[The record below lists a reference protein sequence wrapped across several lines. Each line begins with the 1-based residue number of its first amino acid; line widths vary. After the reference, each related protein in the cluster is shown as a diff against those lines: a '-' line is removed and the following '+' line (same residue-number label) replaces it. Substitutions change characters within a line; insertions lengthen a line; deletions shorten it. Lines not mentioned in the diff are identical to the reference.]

1 MVAKITIGSS
11 LFGAIKYNADKVNE
25 GKGQL
30 LDTNKIF
37 NDGTGKVDIAQA
49 LHDFGRHM
57 PNQMRTEKPVI
68 HISLNPHPDDR
79 LTDKELTEMAHEY
92 MQRMGYGDQ
101 PYIIVKH
108 EDIDRHHLHIVS
120 VRVDEQGKRINSDF
134 THKRSLA
141 IIQDFERRYN
151 LHKGEKRENRQQN
164 PLHPVNPDTG
174 DIKKQVGNT
183 IKAVFSTYQFQT
195 IGELRALL
203 SLYNLTVDE
212 VRGNAKGEDYNGL
225 IYSVIDANGEK
236 DAVKREQSELAH
248 SAEREHPRRVNPV
261 KVGNPFKSSLFGKSV
276 GYEALQKKAAA
287 SKQRI
292 KDKSLA
298 EPTKKAL
305 EYALRRTYDMDE
317 LQQMLKAKGIDC
329 VFRYT
334 DEGRLYGATFIDHRT
349 HCVLNGSRMGK
360 DLSAN
365 ALESH
370 FSTPPEEQIHFR
382 GHEGN
387 EQERYHDS
395 DTDTNSSRI
404 QMPQLSNDSGTEYR
418 YSASSTATFLDALDF
433 LNSDNPVTDAEE
445 EAFRRRLQRK
455 KKKRRGPRL

>member
-37 NDGTGKVDIAQA
+37 NDGTGKVDIVQA
-49 LHDFGRHM
+49 LHDFERHM

-68 HISLNPHPDDR
+68 HISLNPHPDDK
-79 LTDKELTEMAHEY
+79 LSDGELTQMAHEY

-101 PYIIVKH
+101 PYFIVKH

-120 VRVDEQGKRINSDF
+120 IRVNEQGKRINCDF
-134 THKRSLA
+134 TKRRSLN
-141 IIQDFERRYN
+141 ILRDFEQRYN
-151 LHKGEKRENRQQN
+151 LHRGQQQESKVQN

-183 IKAVFSTYQFQT
+183 VKAVFSTYQFQT

-203 SLYNLTVDE
+203 SLYNITVDE
-212 VRGNAKGEDYNGL
+212 VRGNARGEDYNGL
-225 IYSVIDANGEK
+225 VYSVIDSNGN
-236 DAVKREQSELAH
+236 RI
-248 SAEREHPRRVNPV
+248 
-261 KVGNPFKSSLFGKSV
+261 GNPFKSSLFGKSV

-292 KDKSLA
+292 KDRNLT

-305 EYALRRTYDMDE
+305 EDTLKRTYDKDE
-317 LQQMLKAKGIDC
+317 FVKVLKEKGIDC

-334 DEGRLYGATFIDHRT
+334 DEGRLYGTTFIDHRT
-349 HCVLNGSRMGK
+349 HCVLNGSRIGK
-360 DLSAN
+360 AFSAN
-365 ALESH
+365 ALEQH
-370 FSTPPEEQIHFR
+370 FNTPKEERRPYQEVTHSE
-382 GHEGN
+382 H
-387 EQERYHDS
+387 ERYHNSDANTSDRQQTNSDIPNS
-395 DTDTNSSRI
+395 DT
-404 QMPQLSNDSGTEYR
+404 EYH
-418 YSASSTATFLDALDF
+418 YSASGTATFLDALDV
-433 LNSDNPVTDAEE
+433 LNSDNPTVDPEE
-445 EAFRRRLQRK
+445 EAFRRKMQRK

>member
-1 MVAKITIGSS
+1 MVAKITIGSG

-49 LHDFGRHM
+49 LHDFERHM
-57 PNQMRTEKPVI
+57 PLQMRTEKPVI
-68 HISLNPHPDDR
+68 HVSLNPHPDDR

-92 MQRMGYGDQ
+92 MQRMGYGNQ
-101 PYIIVKH
+101 PYMVYKH
-108 EDIDRHHLHIVS
+108 EDIDRHHLHIIS

-141 IIQDFERRYN
+141 IVQDFERRYN
-151 LHKGEKRENRQQN
+151 LHKCEKRENRQQN
-164 PLHPVNPDTG
+164 PLLPVNPDTG

-183 IKAVFSTYQFQT
+183 VKAVFRDYQFQT

-203 SLYNLTVDE
+203 SLYNLTVEE

-225 IYSVIDANGEK
+225 VYSVIDANG
-236 DAVKREQSELAH
+236 
-248 SAEREHPRRVNPV
+248 N
-261 KVGNPFKSSLFGKSV
+261 KVGNPFKSSLFGKTV
-276 GYEALQKKAAA
+276 GYEALQRKAAF
-287 SKQRI
+287 SKKNI
-292 KDKSLA
+292 KEKNLTD
-298 EPTKKAL
+298 PTRKTL
-305 EYALRRTYDMDE
+305 EYALRRTYDKDE
-317 LQQMLKAKGIDC
+317 LVQMLKTKGIDC

-360 DLSAN
+360 DFSAN
-365 ALESH
+365 ALDKH
-370 FSTPPEEQIHFR
+370 FNTPIEEQQPFR
-382 GHEGN
+382 EHEGN

-395 DTDTNSSRI
+395 DTDTDSSHG
-404 QMPQLSNDSGTEYR
+404 QTQQASDDSGTGYR
-418 YSASSTATFLDALDF
+418 YSALSTASFLDALDF
-433 LNSDNPVTDAEE
+433 LNTDNPVTDAEE
-445 EAFRRRLQRK
+445 EAFRRKLQRK

>member
-1 MVAKITIGSS
+1 MVAKITIGSG

-49 LHDFGRHM
+49 LHDFERHM
-57 PNQMRTEKPVI
+57 PMQMRTEKPVI
-68 HISLNPHPDDR
+68 HVSLNPHPDDR

-101 PYIIVKH
+101 PYLIVKH

-141 IIQDFERRYN
+141 ITQDFERRYG
-151 LHKGEKRENRQQN
+151 LHQGNKRENKQQN

-174 DIKKQVGNT
+174 DIKRQVGNT
-183 IKAVFSTYQFQT
+183 LKAVFRDYQFQT

-225 IYSVIDANGEK
+225 VYSVIDANG
-236 DAVKREQSELAH
+236 
-248 SAEREHPRRVNPV
+248 N
-261 KVGNPFKSSLFGKSV
+261 KVGNPFKSSLFGKPV
-276 GYEALQKKAAA
+276 GYKALQRKAAF
-287 SKQRI
+287 SKKNI
-292 KDKSLA
+292 KEKNLT
-298 EPTKKAL
+298 EPTRKTL
-305 EYALRRTYDMDE
+305 EYALRRTYDRDE
-317 LQQMLKAKGIDC
+317 LVQMLKTKGIDC

-360 DLSAN
+360 EFSAN
-365 ALESH
+365 ALEKH
-370 FSTPPEEQIHFR
+370 FNTPIENQHPFCE
-382 GHEGN
+382 HEGN

-395 DTDTNSSRI
+395 DMDTDNSQGQTQQS
-404 QMPQLSNDSGTEYR
+404 SDDSGTEYR
-418 YSASSTATFLDALDF
+418 YSVSGTASFLDALDF
-433 LNSDNPVTDAEE
+433 LNTDNPVTDAEE
-445 EAFRRRLQRK
+445 EAFRRKLQRK

>member
-1 MVAKITIGSS
+1 MVAKITIGSG

-37 NDGTGKVDIAQA
+37 NDGTGKIDIAQA
-49 LHDFGRHM
+49 LHDIERHM
-57 PNQMRTEKPVI
+57 PLQIRTEKPVI
-68 HISLNPHPDDR
+68 HISLHPHPDDI

-108 EDIDRHHLHIVS
+108 EDIDRHHLHIIS

-141 IIQDFERRYN
+141 IVQDFERRYN
-151 LHKGEKRENRQQN
+151 LHKGEKRENKQQN

-183 IKAVFSTYQFQT
+183 VKAVFRDYQFQT

-225 IYSVIDANGEK
+225 VYSVIDANG
-236 DAVKREQSELAH
+236 
-248 SAEREHPRRVNPV
+248 N

-276 GYEALQKKAAA
+276 GYEALQRKAAF
-287 SKQRI
+287 SKKNI
-292 KDKSLA
+292 KEKNLT
-298 EPTKKAL
+298 EPTRKTL
-305 EYALRRTYDMDE
+305 EYALRRTYDKDE
-317 LQQMLKAKGIDC
+317 LVQMLKTKGIDC

-349 HCVLNGSRMGK
+349 HCVLNGSRIGK
-360 DLSAN
+360 EFSAN
-365 ALESH
+365 ALDKY
-370 FSTPPEEQIHFR
+370 FNTPIEEQQPFHE
-382 GHEGN
+382 HEGN
-387 EQERYHDS
+387 EQERYHDGES
-395 DTDTNSSRI
+395 DADSS
-404 QMPQLSNDSGTEYR
+404 QGQTQQSSDDSGTEYR
-418 YSASSTATFLDALDF
+418 HSTSGIASFLDALDF
-433 LNSDNPVTDAEE
+433 LNTDNPVTDAEE
-445 EAFRRRLQRK
+445 EAFRRKLQRK
-455 KKKRRGPRL
+455 KKKRRSPKL

>member
-37 NDGTGKVDIAQA
+37 NDGTGKVDIVQT
-49 LHDFGRHM
+49 LHDFERHM
-57 PNQMRTEKPVI
+57 PLQMRTEKPVI

-92 MQRMGYGDQ
+92 MQRMGYGNQ

-108 EDIDRHHLHIVS
+108 EDIDRHHLHIIS

-141 IIQDFERRYN
+141 IVQDFERRYN
-151 LHKGEKRENRQQN
+151 LHKGEKRENKQQN
-164 PLHPVNPDTG
+164 PLHPVNTDTG

-183 IKAVFSTYQFQT
+183 VKAVFRDYQFQT

-225 IYSVIDANGEK
+225 VYSVIDAKGE
-236 DAVKREQSELAH
+236 
-248 SAEREHPRRVNPV
+248 
-261 KVGNPFKSSLFGKSV
+261 KVGNPFKSSFFGKSV
-276 GYEALQKKAAA
+276 GYEALQRKAAFT
-287 SKQRI
+287 KKNI
-292 KDKSLA
+292 KEKNLT

-305 EYALRRTYDMDE
+305 EYALHRTYDKDE
-317 LQQMLKAKGIDC
+317 LVQMLKEKGIDS

-360 DLSAN
+360 EFSAN
-365 ALESH
+365 ALERH
-370 FSTPPEEQIHFR
+370 FNTPPEEQFLIKE
-382 GHEGN
+382 HEGN

-395 DTDTNSSRI
+395 DTDTDSS
-404 QMPQLSNDSGTEYR
+404 QGQKQLSSDDSSTEYR
-418 YSASSTATFLDALDF
+418 YSASGTASFLDALDF
-433 LNSDNPVTDAEE
+433 LNTANPVTDAEE
-445 EAFRRRLQRK
+445 EAFRRKLQRK
-455 KKKRRGPRL
+455 KKKRRGLKL

>member
-1 MVAKITIGSS
+1 MVAKITIGSG

-37 NDGTGKVDIAQA
+37 NDGTGKVDIVQVV
-49 LHDFGRHM
+49 HDFERHT
-57 PNQMRTEKPVI
+57 PLQMRTEKPVI

-141 IIQDFERRYN
+141 IVQDFERRYA
-151 LHKGEKRENRQQN
+151 LHQGNKRESKQQKS
-164 PLHPVNPDTG
+164 LHPVNPDTG

-183 IKAVFSTYQFQT
+183 VKAVFCDYQFQT

-212 VRGNAKGEDYNGL
+212 VRGYAKGEDYNGL
-225 IYSVIDANGEK
+225 VYSVIDANG
-236 DAVKREQSELAH
+236 
-248 SAEREHPRRVNPV
+248 N
-261 KVGNPFKSSLFGKSV
+261 KVGNPFKSSLFGKTV
-276 GYEALQKKAAA
+276 GYEALQRKATFSKKN
-287 SKQRI
+287 I
-292 KDKSLA
+292 KEKNLT
-298 EPTKKAL
+298 EPTRKTLA
-305 EYALRRTYDMDE
+305 YALRRTYDKDE
-317 LQQMLKAKGIDC
+317 LVQILKAKGIDC

-334 DEGRLYGATFIDHRT
+334 DECRLYGATFIDHRT
-349 HCVLNGSRMGK
+349 YCVLNGSRMGK
-360 DLSAN
+360 AFSAN
-365 ALESH
+365 ALERH
-370 FSTPPEEQIHFR
+370 FNTPIEEQHPFR
-382 GHEGN
+382 EHEGN

-395 DTDTNSSRI
+395 DTDTESNQRQAQQSSC
-404 QMPQLSNDSGTEYR
+404 DSGAEYR
-418 YSASSTATFLDALDF
+418 YSASGTASFLDALDF
-433 LNSDNPVTDAEE
+433 LNTDNPVTDAEE
-445 EAFRRRLQRK
+445 EAFRRKLQRK

>member
-1 MVAKITIGSS
+1 MVAKITIGSG

-25 GKGQL
+25 GKGHL

-37 NDGTGKVDIAQA
+37 NDGTGKVNIAQA
-49 LHDFGRHM
+49 VRDFERHM

-79 LTDKELTEMAHEY
+79 LTDGELTQMAHEY
-92 MQRMGYGDQ
+92 MQRMGYGEQ

-120 VRVDEQGKRINSDF
+120 VRVDEQGRRINSDF

-141 IIQDFERRYN
+141 IIQDFERRYG
-151 LHKGEKRENRQQN
+151 LHKGEKREKEQKN

-183 IKAVFSTYQFQT
+183 VKAVFATYQFQT

-203 SLYNLTVDE
+203 SLYNLTVEE
-212 VRGNAKGEDYNGL
+212 VRGNVKGEDYNGL
-225 IYSVIDANGEK
+225 VYSAIDKEGN
-236 DAVKREQSELAH
+236 
-248 SAEREHPRRVNPV
+248 

-276 GYEALQKKAAA
+276 GNEALQKKAMT
-287 SKQRI
+287 SKEGIKQRN
-292 KDKSLA
+292 LT
-298 EPTKKAL
+298 EPTRKAL
-305 EYALRRTYDMDE
+305 EDALKRTYDKDE
-317 LQQMLKAKGIDC
+317 FVGMLKEKGIDC

-349 HCVLNGSRMGK
+349 RCVLNGSRMGK
-360 DLSAN
+360 AFSAN
-365 ALESH
+365 ALDQH
-370 FSTPPEEQIHFR
+370 FNTPPEEQRPFQ
-382 GHEGN
+382 
-387 EQERYHDS
+387 EQEEQQTGSTPNQGQADQPLAEDRANKDG
-395 DTDTNSSRI
+395 
-404 QMPQLSNDSGTEYR
+404 SGNI
-418 YSASSTATFLDALDF
+418 ASFLDALDF
-433 LNSDNPVTDAEE
+433 LNSDNPATDAEE

>member
-11 LFGAIKYNADKVNE
+11 LFGAIKYNADKVNK

-37 NDGTGKVDIAQA
+37 NDGTGKVDIVQI
-49 LHDFGRHM
+49 LHDFERHI

-68 HISLNPHPDDR
+68 HISLNPHPDDK
-79 LTDKELTEMAHEY
+79 LLDGELTQMAHEY

-108 EDIDRHHLHIVS
+108 EDTDRHHLHIVS
-120 VRVDEQGKRINSDF
+120 IRVDEQGKRINCDF
-134 THKRSLA
+134 TKRRSLN
-141 IIQDFERRYN
+141 ILRDFEQRYN
-151 LHKGEKRENRQQN
+151 LYRSQKQENGEKN
-164 PLHPVNPDTG
+164 PLHPINPDTG

-183 IKAVFSTYQFQT
+183 VKAVFSIYQFQT

-203 SLYNLTVDE
+203 SLYNLTIEE
-212 VRGNAKGEDYNGL
+212 VRSNIKGEDYNGL
-225 IYSVIDANGEK
+225 VYSVIDSNG
-236 DAVKREQSELAH
+236 
-248 SAEREHPRRVNPV
+248 V
-261 KVGNPFKSSLFGKSV
+261 KVGNPFKSSIFGKSV
-276 GYEALQKKAAA
+276 GYEALHKKAVA

-292 KDKSLA
+292 KDKNLT

-305 EYALRRTYDMDE
+305 EYALKRTYDKDE
-317 LQQMLKAKGIDC
+317 FVKMLKEKGIDC

-360 DLSAN
+360 AFSAN
-365 ALESH
+365 ALEQH
-370 FSTPPEEQIHFR
+370 FNTPKEVQRPYQEETHS
-382 GHEGN
+382 
-387 EQERYHDS
+387 EQDQYHDS
-395 DTDTNSSRI
+395 DMGTSEHQHTSAAMTNNGS
-404 QMPQLSNDSGTEYR
+404 EYH
-418 YSASSTATFLDALDF
+418 YSASGTATFLDALDV
-433 LNSDNPVTDAEE
+433 LNSDNPAVDPEE
-445 EAFRRRLQRK
+445 EAFRRKMQR

>member
-1 MVAKITIGSS
+1 MVAKITIGSG

-37 NDGTGKVDIAQA
+37 NDGTGKVDIVQA
-49 LHDFGRHM
+49 MHDFERHM
-57 PNQMRTEKPVI
+57 PMQMRTEKPVI

-141 IIQDFERRYN
+141 IVQDFERRYG
-151 LHKGEKRENRQQN
+151 LHQGNKQEAKQQN

-183 IKAVFSTYQFQT
+183 VKAVFRDYQFQT

-225 IYSVIDANGEK
+225 VYSVIDANGEK
-236 DAVKREQSELAH
+236 I
-248 SAEREHPRRVNPV
+248 
-261 KVGNPFKSSLFGKSV
+261 GNPFKSSLFGKSV
-276 GYEALQKKAAA
+276 GYEALQRKATSSKKN
-287 SKQRI
+287 I
-292 KDKSLA
+292 KEKDLT
-298 EPTKKAL
+298 EPTRKTL
-305 EYALRRTYDMDE
+305 EYALRRTYDKDE
-317 LQQMLKAKGIDC
+317 LVQMLKAKGVDC

-349 HCVLNGSRMGK
+349 HCVLNGSRLGK
-360 DLSAN
+360 AFSAN
-365 ALESH
+365 ALDQH
-370 FSTPPEEQIHFR
+370 FHTPPEEQTPFS
-382 GHEGN
+382 GQE
-387 EQERYHDS
+387 EQQEHSNTGGTPTQDEPQALHDEQAQYES
-395 DTDTNSSRI
+395 KGSSI
-404 QMPQLSNDSGTEYR
+404 S
-418 YSASSTATFLDALDF
+418 FLDALD
-433 LNSDNPVTDAEE
+433 LNDDNPVIDAEE
-445 EAFRRRLQRK
+445 EAFRRKLQRR
-455 KKKRRGPRL
+455 KKKRRGPKL

>member
-11 LFGAIKYNADKVNE
+11 LFGATKYNADKVNE

-37 NDGTGKVDIAQA
+37 NDGTGKVDIPQA
-49 LHDFGRHM
+49 LHDFERHM
-57 PNQMRTEKPVI
+57 PLQMRTEKPVI

-120 VRVDEQGKRINSDF
+120 VRVDEQGKRINCDF
-134 THKRSLA
+134 TKRRSLN
-141 IIQDFERRYN
+141 ILRDFEQRYN
-151 LHKGEKRENRQQN
+151 LHRGQKQSNRQQN

-183 IKAVFSTYQFQT
+183 VKAVFSTYQFQT

-203 SLYNLTVDE
+203 SLYNLTVEE
-212 VRGNAKGEDYNGL
+212 VRGNIKGEDYNGL
-225 IYSVIDANGEK
+225 VYSVIDAN
-236 DAVKREQSELAH
+236 
-248 SAEREHPRRVNPV
+248 SA

-276 GYEALQKKAAA
+276 GYEALKKKATS

-292 KDKSLA
+292 KGKNLT

-305 EYALRRTYDMDE
+305 VYALKRTYDKE
-317 LQQMLKAKGIDC
+317 EFVKLLKAKGIDC
-329 VFRYT
+329 IFRYT

-360 DLSAN
+360 EFSAN
-365 ALESH
+365 ALEQH
-370 FSTPPEEQIHFR
+370 FNTPPEDRITHQEENTQS
-382 GHEGN
+382 N
-387 EQERYHDS
+387 EQSHDS
-395 DTDTNSSRI
+395 S
-404 QMPQLSNDSGTEYR
+404 TEYR
-418 YSASSTATFLDALDF
+418 HSASDTASFLDALDF
-433 LNSDNPVTDAEE
+433 LNTDNPITDAEE

>member
-1 MVAKITIGSS
+1 MVAKITIGSG
-11 LFGAIKYNADKVNE
+11 LFGTIKYNADKVNE

-49 LHDFGRHM
+49 MHDFERHM
-57 PNQMRTEKPVI
+57 PMQMRTEKPVI

-108 EDIDRHHLHIVS
+108 EDIGRHHLHIVS

-134 THKRSLA
+134 TKRRSLN
-141 IIQDFERRYN
+141 ILRDFEQRYN
-151 LHKGEKRENRQQN
+151 LHRGRKQENRHQN

-203 SLYNLTVDE
+203 SLYNLTVEE
-212 VRGNAKGEDYNGL
+212 VRGNIKGEDYNGL
-225 IYSVIDANGEK
+225 VYSVIDKEGEK
-236 DAVKREQSELAH
+236 I
-248 SAEREHPRRVNPV
+248 
-261 KVGNPFKSSLFGKSV
+261 GNPFKSSLFGKSV
-276 GYEALQKKAAA
+276 GYEVLQKKAAF
-287 SKQRI
+287 SKKNI
-292 KDKSLA
+292 KDRNLT
-298 EPTKKAL
+298 EPTKRAL
-305 EYALRRTYDMDE
+305 EYALKRTYDMDE

-349 HCVLNGSRMGK
+349 HCVLNGSRIGK
-360 DLSAN
+360 EFSAN
-365 ALESH
+365 ALDKH
-370 FSTPPEEQIHFR
+370 FNTPIEEQQPSR
-382 GHEGN
+382 EHEGN

-395 DTDTNSSRI
+395 DTDTNSS
-404 QMPQLSNDSGTEYR
+404 QSQTSQSSNDSSTEYR
-418 YSASSTATFLDALDF
+418 YSASSTETFLDALDF

-445 EAFRRRLQRK
+445 EAFRGKLQRK
-455 KKKRRGPRL
+455 RKKRNRPRL

>member
-25 GKGQL
+25 GRGQL

-37 NDGTGKVDIAQA
+37 NDGTGKVDIVQA
-49 LHDFGRHM
+49 MHDFERHM
-57 PNQMRTEKPVI
+57 PMQMRTEKPVI
-68 HISLNPHPDDR
+68 HVSLNPHPDDR

-92 MQRMGYGDQ
+92 MQRMGYGEQ

-108 EDIDRHHLHIVS
+108 EDIDRHHLHIIS
-120 VRVDEQGKRINSDF
+120 VRVDEQGRRINSDF

-141 IIQDFERRYN
+141 IVQDFEKRYN
-151 LHKGEKRENRQQN
+151 LHKGEKRENKQQN

-183 IKAVFSTYQFQT
+183 VKAVFRDYQFQT

-225 IYSVIDANGEK
+225 VYSVIDANG
-236 DAVKREQSELAH
+236 
-248 SAEREHPRRVNPV
+248 N

-276 GYEALQKKAAA
+276 GYEALQRKAAF
-287 SKQRI
+287 SKKNI
-292 KDKSLA
+292 KEKNLT
-298 EPTKKAL
+298 EPTRKTV
-305 EYALRRTYDMDE
+305 EYALRRTYEKDE
-317 LQQMLKAKGIDC
+317 LVQMLKAKGIDC

-360 DLSAN
+360 DYSAN
-365 ALESH
+365 ALERH
-370 FSTPPEEQIHFR
+370 FNTPIEEQVTFR
-382 GHEGN
+382 EHEDN
-387 EQERYHDS
+387 KQERYHDS
-395 DTDTNSSRI
+395 DTGTNDNQHQTQPFSD
-404 QMPQLSNDSGTEYR
+404 DSCTEYR
-418 YSASSTATFLDALDF
+418 YSASSTASFLDALDF
-433 LNSDNPVTDAEE
+433 LNTDNPVTDAEE
-445 EAFRRRLQRK
+445 EAFRRKLQSK
-455 KKKRRGPRL
+455 KKKRRGPKL

>member
-1 MVAKITIGSS
+1 MVAKITIGSG
-11 LFGAIKYNADKVNE
+11 LFGAIKYNAAKVNE

-37 NDGTGKVDIAQA
+37 NDGTGKVDIAQTM
-49 LHDFGRHM
+49 HDFERHM
-57 PNQMRTEKPVI
+57 PMQMRTEKPVI

-108 EDIDRHHLHIVS
+108 EDIDRHHLHIIS

-141 IIQDFERRYN
+141 IVQDFERRYN
-151 LHKGEKRENRQQN
+151 LHKGEKRENKQQN

-183 IKAVFSTYQFQT
+183 VKAVFRDYQFQT

-225 IYSVIDANGEK
+225 VYSVIDAKGN
-236 DAVKREQSELAH
+236 
-248 SAEREHPRRVNPV
+248 
-261 KVGNPFKSSLFGKSV
+261 KVSNPFKSSLFGKSV
-276 GYEALQKKAAA
+276 GYEALQHKAAFT
-287 SKQRI
+287 KKNI
-292 KDKSLA
+292 KEKNLT

-305 EYALRRTYDMDE
+305 EYALHRTYDKDE
-317 LQQMLKAKGIDC
+317 LVQMLKEKGIDC
-329 VFRYT
+329 VFRCT

-349 HCVLNGSRMGK
+349 HCVLNGSRIGK
-360 DLSAN
+360 EFSAN
-365 ALESH
+365 ALERH
-370 FSTPPEEQIHFR
+370 FNTPIEEQVPFR
-382 GHEGN
+382 EREGD
-387 EQERYHDS
+387 EQERYYDS
-395 DTDTNSSRI
+395 NEGSSDD
-404 QMPQLSNDSGTEYR
+404 QHQSQQFPDDSGTEYR
-418 YSASSTATFLDALDF
+418 YSASGTASFLDALDF
-433 LNSDNPVTDAEE
+433 LNTDNPVTDAEE
-445 EAFRRRLQRK
+445 EAFRRKLQRK

>member
-37 NDGTGKVDIAQA
+37 NDGTGKVDIAQT

-92 MQRMGYGDQ
+92 MLRMGYGDQ

-141 IIQDFERRYN
+141 IVQDFEQRYN
-151 LHKGEKRENRQQN
+151 LHMGQKQESRQQN
-164 PLHPVNPDTG
+164 PLHPVSPDAG
-174 DIKKQVGNT
+174 DVKKQVGNT
-183 IKAVFSTYQFQT
+183 VKAVFSIYQFQT

-212 VRGNAKGEDYNGL
+212 VRGNIKGEDYNGL
-225 IYSVIDANGEK
+225 VYSVIDVNGE
-236 DAVKREQSELAH
+236 
-248 SAEREHPRRVNPV
+248 
-261 KVGNPFKSSLFGKSV
+261 KVGNPFKSSLFSKSV

-305 EYALRRTYDMDE
+305 EYALRRTYDKDE
-317 LQQMLKAKGIDC
+317 FMKILKEKGIDC

-360 DLSAN
+360 AFSAN
-365 ALESH
+365 ALEQH
-370 FSTPPEEQIHFR
+370 FNTPIEERLSYQEENNQSNELYHNSDT
-382 GHEGN
+382 GSN
-387 EQERYHDS
+387 EQQQHS
-395 DTDTNSSRI
+395 DTIPKGDN
-404 QMPQLSNDSGTEYR
+404 TEYR
-418 YSASSTATFLDALDF
+418 YSASNTATFLDALDF
-433 LNSDNPVTDAEE
+433 LNTDNPVTDAEE
-445 EAFRRRLQRK
+445 EAFRRKLQRK
-455 KKKRRGPRL
+455 RKKRNRPRL

>member
-49 LHDFGRHM
+49 LHDFERHM

-120 VRVDEQGKRINSDF
+120 VRVDEQGKRINCDF
-134 THKRSLA
+134 TKRRSLN
-141 IIQDFERRYN
+141 ILRDFEQRYN

-183 IKAVFSTYQFQT
+183 VKAVFSTYQFQT

-203 SLYNLTVDE
+203 SLYNLTVEE
-212 VRGNAKGEDYNGL
+212 VRGSIKGENYNGL
-225 IYSVIDANGEK
+225 VYSVIDDCRN
-236 DAVKREQSELAH
+236 RI
-248 SAEREHPRRVNPV
+248 
-261 KVGNPFKSSLFGKSV
+261 GNPFKSSLFGKSV
-276 GYEALQKKAAA
+276 GYEALQKKAAL
-287 SKQRI
+287 SKKNI
-292 KDKSLA
+292 KEKNLT
-298 EPTKKAL
+298 EPTKRAL
-305 EYALRRTYDMDE
+305 EYALRRTYDREE
-317 LQQMLKAKGIDC
+317 LVQMLKAKSIDC

-349 HCVLNGSRMGK
+349 HSVLNGSRMGK
-360 DLSAN
+360 AFSAN
-365 ALESH
+365 ALDQH
-370 FSTPPEEQIHFR
+370 FNTPIEERLSYQ
-382 GHEGN
+382 EEN
-387 EQERYHDS
+387 TQSNERYHDS
-395 DTDTNSSRI
+395 DTNTNEHQQTNTEI
-404 QMPQLSNDSGTEYR
+404 PDSGTEYR

>member
-120 VRVDEQGKRINSDF
+120 IRVDEQGKRINCDF
-134 THKRSLA
+134 TKRRSLN
-141 IIQDFERRYN
+141 ILRDFEQRYN
-151 LHKGEKRENRQQN
+151 LHPGQKQESRQQN
-164 PLHPVNPDTG
+164 PLHPVSPDAG
-174 DIKKQVGNT
+174 DVKKQVGNT
-183 IKAVFSTYQFQT
+183 VKAVFSIYQFQT

-212 VRGNAKGEDYNGL
+212 VRGNIKGEDYNGL
-225 IYSVIDANGEK
+225 VYSVIDVNGE
-236 DAVKREQSELAH
+236 
-248 SAEREHPRRVNPV
+248 
-261 KVGNPFKSSLFGKSV
+261 KVGNPFKSSLFSKSV

-305 EYALRRTYDMDE
+305 EYALRRTCDKDE
-317 LQQMLKAKGIDC
+317 FMKILKEKGIDC

-360 DLSAN
+360 AFSAN
-365 ALESH
+365 ALEQH
-370 FSTPPEEQIHFR
+370 FNTPIEERLSYQ
-382 GHEGN
+382 EEN
-387 EQERYHDS
+387 NQSNERYHNRDTGSNEQQHS
-395 DTDTNSSRI
+395 DTIPKGDN
-404 QMPQLSNDSGTEYR
+404 TEYR
-418 YSASSTATFLDALDF
+418 NSASNTATFLDALDF
-433 LNSDNPVTDAEE
+433 LNTDNPVTDAEE
-445 EAFRRRLQRK
+445 ETFRRKLQRK
-455 KKKRRGPRL
+455 RKKRNRPRL

>member
-11 LFGAIKYNADKVNE
+11 LFGAIKYNADKVNK

-37 NDGTGKVDIAQA
+37 NDGTGKVDIVQTM
-49 LHDFGRHM
+49 HDFERHM
-57 PNQMRTEKPVI
+57 PKQMRTEKPVI

-92 MQRMGYGDQ
+92 MQRMGYGNQ

-141 IIQDFERRYN
+141 IIQDFERRYG
-151 LHKGEKRENRQQN
+151 LHQGNKQEVKQQN

-183 IKAVFSTYQFQT
+183 VKAVFRDYQFQT

-212 VRGNAKGEDYNGL
+212 VRGNVKGEDYNGL
-225 IYSVIDANGEK
+225 VYSVIDTNGE
-236 DAVKREQSELAH
+236 
-248 SAEREHPRRVNPV
+248 

-276 GYEALQKKAAA
+276 GYEALQRKAAF
-287 SKQRI
+287 SKKNI
-292 KDKSLA
+292 KEKNLT
-298 EPTKKAL
+298 EPTRKTL
-305 EYALRRTYDMDE
+305 EYALRRTYDKDE
-317 LQQMLKAKGIDC
+317 LVQMLKAKGIDS

-349 HCVLNGSRMGK
+349 HCVLNGSRIGK
-360 DLSAN
+360 EFSAN
-365 ALESH
+365 ALDKH
-370 FSTPPEEQIHFR
+370 FNTPIEEQQPFR
-382 GHEGN
+382 EHEGN
-387 EQERYHDS
+387 EQERYHDGES
-395 DTDTNSSRI
+395 DADSSLG
-404 QMPQLSNDSGTEYR
+404 QTQQSSDDSGTEYR
-418 YSASSTATFLDALDF
+418 HSASGTASFLDALDF
-433 LNSDNPVTDAEE
+433 LNTDNPVTDAEE
-445 EAFRRRLQRK
+445 EAFRRKLQRK
-455 KKKRRGPRL
+455 KKRRRGPRL

>member
-11 LFGAIKYNADKVNE
+11 LFGAIKYNADKLNE

-37 NDGTGKVDIAQA
+37 NDGTDKVDIVQA
-49 LHDFGRHM
+49 MHDFERHM
-57 PNQMRTEKPVI
+57 PLQMRTEKPVI

-101 PYIIVKH
+101 PYIIVMH

-141 IIQDFERRYN
+141 IVQDFERRYG
-151 LHKGEKRENRQQN
+151 LHQGNKREAKQQN

-183 IKAVFSTYQFQT
+183 VKAVFRDYQFQT

-203 SLYNLTVDE
+203 SLYNLSVDE
-212 VRGNAKGEDYNGL
+212 VRGNAKDEDYNGL
-225 IYSVIDANGEK
+225 VYSVIDANG
-236 DAVKREQSELAH
+236 
-248 SAEREHPRRVNPV
+248 N
-261 KVGNPFKSSLFGKSV
+261 KVGNPFKSSLFGKTV
-276 GYEALQKKAAA
+276 GYEALRRKAAF
-287 SKQRI
+287 SKKNI
-292 KDKSLA
+292 KEKN
-298 EPTKKAL
+298 PTESTRRTL
-305 EYALRRTYDMDE
+305 EYALRRTYDKDE
-317 LQQMLKAKGIDC
+317 LVQMLKTKGIDC

-349 HCVLNGSRMGK
+349 HCVLNGSRIGK
-360 DLSAN
+360 EFSAN
-365 ALESH
+365 ALDKH
-370 FSTPPEEQIHFR
+370 FNTPIEEQQPFR
-382 GHEGN
+382 EHEGN

-395 DTDTNSSRI
+395 DTDTDSSHG
-404 QMPQLSNDSGTEYR
+404 QTQQSSDDSGTEYR
-418 YSASSTATFLDALDF
+418 HSVSGTASFLDALDF
-433 LNSDNPVTDAEE
+433 LNTDNPVTDAEE
-445 EAFRRRLQRK
+445 EAFRRKQQRK
-455 KKKRRGPRL
+455 KKKRRGPKL